1 MSGFVTDSHMIY
13 ARSIDAPPC
22 GGYPPHMGGTADIS
36 TAHGVAHH
44 VCQVFDGP
52 QDLRAHAVP
61 FLAAGPPL
69 RQHLVV
75 VAPARELGAARGLV
89 AEATG
94 SSHRSAPA
102 DVVALE
108 DVYGTGP
115 VDVRR
120 TLGRF
125 RAVLTRAMDDGA
137 SGLRALCLVTDAT
150 LDPAQRRAFAAWEHV
165 SGTWQSSLPVAV
177 TCAYD
182 RRVLGDAA
190 VAEFT
195 CLHPHVVGGEPPPFR
210 LYSRNGHLV
219 LEGEVDTFAAPLLQ
233 RAASSVRP
241 WPGERLVIDARGLT
255 FVNHRGLQ
263 ALVETLARPAGGLTL
278 LGTRAVPAFLRE
290 SLGVGEDVLDVL
302 PWVG

>member
-1 MSGFVTDSHMIY
+1 MSGFVTQSHATY
-13 ARSIDAPPC
+13 ARSIDAPPTES
-22 GGYPPHMGGTADIS
+22 YPPHMGSAGVTS
-36 TAHGVAHH
+36 TAHGVADH
-44 VCQVFDGP
+44 VCQVFDSSH
-52 QDLRAHAVP
+52 DLVEHAVP
-61 FLAAGPPL
+61 FLAAGLPL

-75 VAPARELGAARGLV
+75 VAPTRQLDAARRLV
-89 AEATG
+89 ADATG

-102 DVVALE
+102 DVVPLE

-120 TLGRF
+120 TLDRF
-125 RAVLTRAMDDGA
+125 RWVLTRAMDAGA

-165 SGTWQSSLPVAV
+165 SGAWQSSLPVAV

-190 VAEFT
+190 VTEFT

-210 LYSRNGHLV
+210 LYSRRGHLV
-219 LEGEVDTFAAPLLQ
+219 LDGEIDTFAAPALQ
-233 RAASSVRP
+233 RAASVVRP

-278 LGTRAVPAFLRE
+278 LGTRAVPAMLRE
-290 SLGVGEDVLDVL
+290 TLGIGEDVLDVL